1 MVEESIDRRP
11 RFPKM
16 GFSLFAPGKEKP
28 GKPTGRSQVKLG
40 NRNVDIQTPA
50 TRYPGGRQSQ

>member
-1 MVEESIDRRP
+1 MVEESIERRP

-28 GKPTGRSQVKLG
+28 G
-40 NRNVDIQTPA
+40 NR
-50 TRYPGGRQSQ
+50 PGDRK